1 MNGQG
6 RPSSAPA
13 GAPSHKGEGW
23 GRGVGDAAPYSE
35 DGEEVKEVWD

>member
-6 RPSSAPA
+6 RPSSGLRP
-13 GAPSHKGEGW
+13 PSPKGEGW

-35 DGEEVKEVWD
+35 YGEEVKEVWG